1 MERYWRI
8 LIHLNGF
15 LATLHWMDKLD
26 TSKLWDWSRNLIC
39 PEPLVIEKSH
49 GKPHYSHIYIYRYIY
64 NIYTCIYVLTF
75 FPKSVWAKGS
85 SNSGGLLY
93 ILSSAHFLIFSICTY
108 HLRIFTSSH
117 LLSLPLSL
125 LSLSLSLSLSVSLS
139 PSPPLS
145 HSLSLSLSLSLPLS
159 LFLSLS
165 FSLSLSLS
173 LFLSLSRSLSFFFSL
188 LRPRAVPT
196 RRHEMATFSHEMRFD
211 RQKRIGFCDFV
222 WSGGNPFA
230 RNEVQSSKA
239 DGFLRLWLVQRQPF
253 RTKWGSTVKNW

>member
-1 MERYWRI
+1 MY
-8 LIHLNGF
+8 LL
-15 LATLHWMDKLD
+15 
-26 TSKLWDWSRNLIC
+26 
-39 PEPLVIEKSH
+39 
-49 GKPHYSHIYIYRYIY
+49 
-64 NIYTCIYVLTF
+64 F
-75 FPKSVWAKGS
+75 FPRAFERRVLPIVGVCYTSYHLHIFS
-85 SNSGGLLY
+85 SSP
-93 ILSSAHFLIFSICTY
+93 SAHIIFA
-108 HLRIFTSSH
+108 SSH
-117 LLSLPLSL
+117 LHIFSLSLSL
-125 LSLSLSLSLSVSLS
+125 LSLSLFLSLSLCLSLPPPLSLTLSLS
-139 PSPPLS
+139 P
-145 HSLSLSLSLSLPLS
+145 SLSLSLSLS

-173 LFLSLSRSLSFFFSL
+173 LFLSLSRSLSFFSL